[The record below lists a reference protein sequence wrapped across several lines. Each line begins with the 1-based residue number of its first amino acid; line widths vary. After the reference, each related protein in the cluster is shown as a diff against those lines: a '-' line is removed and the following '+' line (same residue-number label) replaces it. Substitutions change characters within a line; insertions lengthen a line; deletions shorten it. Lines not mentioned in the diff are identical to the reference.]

1 MDCPICGEE
10 ISEDEIMCPHC
21 SSLIEEPCYDA
32 IADEED

>member
-10 ISEDEIMCPHC
+10 ISEDEVVCPYC
-21 SSLIEEPCYDA
+21 GSVIEEPSYDA